1 MHILTDKLTAIML
14 VLNREN
20 HPHHHILHTQRKSN
34 AMVDSSSDLD
44 TDFDRA
50 FVLVLSIIYFFIAL
64 WFGWSIVVCKCDAL
78 RGGNTDRFRFFASQ
92 RLSLALL
99 TIFGFAL

>member
-1 MHILTDKLTAIML
+1 MKIIPTTTFYTHKEKATQWWTAAAILTL
-14 VLNREN
+14 
-20 HPHHHILHTQRKSN
+20 ILI
-34 AMVDSSSDLD
+34 
-44 TDFDRA
+44 DRA